1 MTFHIITI
9 FPKIF
14 DSYFNESILKRA
26 QTNKLIKI
34 KIHNLR
40 DWTYDKHKTVDDAPF
55 GGGAGLVMKV
65 EPLYLALQAIKS
77 QIPNPPPRQAYG
89 ETGKSQ
95 TNSKF
100 PEATFGTSKI
110 RNSKNNSKFKIQNSK
125 IILLSAKGKVWNQQ
139 TAKKHAKL
147 DNIVLICGRYE
158 GVDERIT
165 EFIDEEISIGDYVLT
180 GGEIGVMAIIDS
192 ITRLL
197 PGTLGNAD
205 SAKHESHS
213 TPGVLEHPQYTR
225 PEVFKTPFNKGGKGD
240 LMGVKSFR
248 VPKVLLSGNHK
259 KIAAWREK
267 RSKRIRPL

>member
-1 MTFHIITI
+1 MITFHLITI
-9 FPKIF
+9 FPNIF
-14 DSYFNESILKRA
+14 NSYFNESIIKRA
-26 QTNKLIKI
+26 LKKNLIKI
-34 KIHNLR
+34 KVHNLR
-40 DWTYDKHKTVDDAPF
+40 DWTEDKRKTVDDAPF

-65 EPLYLALQAIKS
+65 EPIYKALQALKS
-77 QIPNPPPRQAYG
+77 KIPNPPPRQAYG

-100 PEATFGTSKI
+100 
-110 RNSKNNSKFKIQNSK
+110 KIQNSK
-125 IILLSAKGKVWNQQ
+125 IILLSAKGKTWNQQ
-139 TAKKHAKL
+139 KAKKYSKL
-147 DNIVLICGRYE
+147 NNIILICGRYE
-158 GVDERIT
+158 GADERVKKFT
-165 EFIDEEISIGDYVLT
+165 DEEISIGDYVLT
-180 GGEIGVMAIIDS
+180 GGEISALAIIDS

-248 VPKVLLSGNHK
+248 VPKILLSGNHK

-267 RSKRIRPL
+267 HSKRIRPL